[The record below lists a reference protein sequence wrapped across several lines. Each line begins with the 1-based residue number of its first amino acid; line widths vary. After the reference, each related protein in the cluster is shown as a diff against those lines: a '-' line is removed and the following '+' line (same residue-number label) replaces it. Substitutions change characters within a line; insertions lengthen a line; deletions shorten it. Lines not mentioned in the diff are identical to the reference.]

1 MKKSL
6 LCVIALAAMAGCTS
20 YDYYEGGVKYVQDGR
35 DCIYYSGEYGNNFDS
50 SINRIDTSKRIVYR
64 NTQCADLYARDNFG
78 AAPRQ
83 DRQILAPAAQQS
95 YYTYD
100 YDSCGCDAAYAQ
112 PKPISRAKYVI
123 VPAK

>member
-1 MKKSL
+1 MKKTL
-6 LCVIALAAMAGCTS
+6 LSMIALAALAGCTS

-35 DCIYYSGEYGNNFDS
+35 DCIYYSGEYGSRFS
-50 SINRIDTSKRIVYR
+50 SDIDRLDTNKRIVYR

-83 DRQILAPAAQQS
+83 DRVILAPAAVES
-95 YYTYD
+95 VYTPCNT
-100 YDSCGCDAAYAQ
+100 CGCTAAMGQ
-112 PKPISRAKYVI
+112 PKPISRSKYVI